1 MNYDKICQL
10 LVIGDTSVGKT
21 SLITRYTN
29 GTFKEEYLATV
40 GLDFYSKEE
49 IINNKT
55 INIKIWDTAGQERFK
70 ALTQSYFRNAEGVML
85 AYDVTK
91 SESYDNLKDW
101 IASIKKNLEGKNIF
115 LPLIIVG
122 NKIDMEESRE
132 VEKESAEQFAT
143 ENNYKYFETSAKTG
157 EGVDEA
163 VRDLINQVLN
173 NNQIDEQKMEARKS
187 VQLKEEDNN
196 EGEVKKKKGCC

>member
-1 MNYDKICQL
+1 MNYDKTCQL

-29 GTFKEEYLATV
+29 GTFKDEYLATV
-40 GLDFYSKEE
+40 GLDYYSKEE

-85 AYDVTK
+85 AFDVTK

-101 IASIKKNLEGKNIF
+101 IVSIKKNLEGKNIF

>member
-1 MNYDKICQL
+1 MNYDKTCQL

-29 GTFKEEYLATV
+29 GTFKDEYLATV
-40 GLDFYSKEE
+40 GLDYYSKEE

-85 AYDVTK
+85 AFDVTK

-101 IASIKKNLEGKNIF
+101 IVSIKKNLEGKNIF

-163 VRDLINQVLN
+163 VRNLVNQVLN
-173 NNQIDEQKMEARKS
+173 NNQIDEQKIEARKS
-187 VQLKEEDNN
+187 MQLKEQDNN

>member
-10 LVIGDTSVGKT
+10 LIIGDTSVGKT

-40 GLDFYSKEE
+40 GLDYYSKEE

-70 ALTQSYFRNAEGVML
+70 ALTQSYFRNAEGVIL
-85 AYDVTK
+85 AFDVTNT
-91 SESYDNLKDW
+91 SSYDNLKDW
-101 IASIKKNLEGKNIF
+101 IGSIKKNLEGKNIF

-132 VEKESAEQFAT
+132 VEKENAEQFAT

-163 VRDLINQVLN
+163 VRDLVNQVLN
-173 NNQIDEQKMEARKS
+173 NNQIDEQKIEARKS

>member
-1 MNYDKICQL
+1 MNYDKTCQL

-29 GTFKEEYLATV
+29 GTFKDEYLATV
-40 GLDFYSKEE
+40 GLDYYSKEE

-132 VEKESAEQFAT
+132 VDKETAEKFAT

-163 VRDLINQVLN
+163 VRNLVNQVLN
-173 NNQIDEQKMEARKS
+173 NNQIDEQKIEARKS
-187 VQLKEEDNN
+187 MQLKEQDNN

>member
-10 LVIGDTSVGKT
+10 LIIGDTSVGKT

-40 GLDFYSKEE
+40 GLDYYSKEE

-70 ALTQSYFRNAEGVML
+70 ALTQSYFRNAEGVIL
-85 AYDVTK
+85 AFDVTNT
-91 SESYDNLKDW
+91 SSYDNLKDW
-101 IASIKKNLEGKNIF
+101 IGSIKKNLEGKNIF

-132 VEKESAEQFAT
+132 VEKETAEQFAT
-143 ENNYKYFETSAKTG
+143 ENNYKYFEASAKTG
-157 EGVDEA
+157 EGVDDA
-163 VRDLINQVLN
+163 VRDLVNQVLN

-187 VQLKEEDNN
+187 VQLKEEDHN
-196 EGEVKKKKGCC
+196 EREVKKKKGCC

>member
-1 MNYDKICQL
+1 MNYDKTCQL

-29 GTFKEEYLATV
+29 GTFKDEYLATV
-40 GLDFYSKEE
+40 GLDYYSKEE
-49 IINNKT
+49 IINNKS

-85 AYDVTK
+85 AFDVTK

>member
-1 MNYDKICQL
+1 MNYDKTCQL

-29 GTFKEEYLATV
+29 GTFKDEYLATV
-40 GLDFYSKEE
+40 GLDYYSKEE

-85 AYDVTK
+85 AFDVTK

-101 IASIKKNLEGKNIF
+101 IVSIKKNLEGKNIF

-187 VQLKEEDNN
+187 VQLKEEVNN

>member
-10 LVIGDTSVGKT
+10 LIIGDTSVGKT

-40 GLDFYSKEE
+40 GLDYYSKEE

-70 ALTQSYFRNAEGVML
+70 ALTQSYFRNAEGVIL
-85 AYDVTK
+85 AFDVTNT
-91 SESYDNLKDW
+91 SSYDNLKDW
-101 IASIKKNLEGKNIF
+101 IGSIKKNLEGKNIF

-132 VEKESAEQFAT
+132 VEKENAEQFAT

-163 VRDLINQVLN
+163 VRNLVNQVLN
-173 NNQIDEQKMEARKS
+173 NNQIDEQKIEARKS

>member
-132 VEKESAEQFAT
+132 VDKETAEKFAT

-163 VRDLINQVLN
+163 VRNLVNQVLN
-173 NNQIDEQKMEARKS
+173 NNQIDEQKIEARKS
-187 VQLKEEDNN
+187 MQLKEQDNN